1 MSERRDGTG
10 DQLLARRADP
20 RTNTIVKTVL
30 RTGLVAA
37 LGFLL
42 VGLVLQL
49 ASGSDGA
56 VQVRMLDLFAP
67 RSTGEKVM
75 GIGVLVLALTP
86 ASGVVSVLLSW
97 VRERDR
103 VYVGVGIT
111 VVAVLVAAVLVGFG

>member
-1 MSERRDGTG
+1 MSEHPGGPG
-10 DQLLARRADP
+10 DRLLERRADP

-30 RTGLVAA
+30 RVGLVSA

-49 ASGSDGA
+49 ASGHDGA
-56 VQVRMLDLFAP
+56 VQVRMFDLLAP

-75 GIGVLVLALTP
+75 AIGVLVLALTP
-86 ASGVVSVLLSW
+86 ASGVLSVLLSW